1 MVTVSTITI
10 EIEEEILEEL
20 LTIIE
25 EAVQITT
32 KIKKGVMKIIFQKVQ
47 QNQEITEDVMIAMV
61 IIMTKTNGSKKI
73 LKKK

>member
-1 MVTVSTITI
+1 MAIVSTIII

-47 QNQEITEDVMIAMV
+47 
-61 IIMTKTNGSKKI
+61 
-73 LKKK
+73 

>member
-1 MVTVSTITI
+1 MVIVSTITI
-10 EIEEEILEEL
+10 KIEEEILEEL
-20 LTIIE
+20 PTIIE